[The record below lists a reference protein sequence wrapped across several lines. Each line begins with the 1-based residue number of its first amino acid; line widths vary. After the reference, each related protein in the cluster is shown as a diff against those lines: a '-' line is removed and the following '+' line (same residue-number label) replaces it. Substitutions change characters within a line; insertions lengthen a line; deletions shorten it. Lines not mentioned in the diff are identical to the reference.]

1 MDKNRF
7 YLIVLGGIVVVMFLF
22 FQFYKIKQQTIDSYQ
37 QVTTLSQKIKQITYL
52 QKIYKKSPQEVL
64 KKLKFCKIT
73 DDTNYQVLCENLD
86 RIKFRKVS
94 DLIFNSNLNIL
105 KFKIQKNKKLATIY
119 VEIAQ

>member
-86 RIKFRKVS
+86 RIKFREVS